1 MSMTEQ
7 NIPWDTTRLYPSGTA
22 PELDEDFAA
31 IASRAKGFR
40 LRYFG
45 KAALLEAE
53 EMKEALAE
61 LENIREDMAKPC
73 CYAHLL
79 FAQDSGNPDAK
90 RLSQRSMEMENY
102 MERELLFFELELL
115 ELEDDRYLEF
125 LSEPVLANYG
135 HYLESLRRYRPH
147 TLPEREERLLKQK
160 KLAGVEAFSR
170 LFDELSSSFE
180 YDFTLDGKERKMTGE
195 ELLGLLHHPDAR
207 VREDAYDAFL
217 ARYEENSIVF
227 SSVINNV
234 ALDHSQELELRTYRY
249 PMEPTHLANELP
261 PGAVERLMAVTEEH
275 YPLAREYFRLK
286 ARLLDIPILKNTDL
300 YAPLSRP
307 ERAVT
312 FDEAMELSLEAYGAF
327 SPMFRE
333 IAAEFRDEGRID
345 IFPRTGKSGGAFCM
359 GISPS
364 QSPYVLLNF
373 TGNRRDAATLAHELG
388 HGIHYSL
395 SQRQSMLNYHA
406 PLPLAETASVFGEI
420 LLTRLLL
427 EREKDPKEKTGI
439 LCAAIED
446 IIATTFRQN
455 VLTRFEER
463 LHTERK
469 KGLPASSEIC
479 HIWLEENEKLYG
491 DSVEMIPRYQWGW
504 SYIPH
509 FIHSRFYCY
518 SYVFAELLVL
528 SLYERYRAEGPA
540 FVPIFTSILESGGS
554 MSPAKTLSLAGID
567 LSDEDFWRRG
577 YGFLRE
583 MLDELKGLLEGEG
596 GGR

>member
-1 MSMTEQ
+1 MIMTKQ
-7 NIPWDTTRLYPSGTA
+7 NLPWDTTRLYPAGTS
-22 PELDEDFAA
+22 PELDQDFAS
-31 IASRAKGFR
+31 IASRAKDFR

-45 KAALLEAE
+45 KAALMDAE

-61 LENIREDMAKPC
+61 LENIREAMARPC

-90 RLSQRSMEMENY
+90 RLSQRSMETENSV
-102 MERELLFFELELL
+102 ERELLFFELELL
-115 ELEDDRYLEF
+115 ELEDDRYLEL
-125 LSEPVLANYG
+125 LSEPVLTNYG

-147 TLPEREERLLKQK
+147 TLSEREERLLKQK

-170 LFDELSSSFE
+170 LFDEVSSSFE

-195 ELLGLLHHPDAR
+195 ELLGLLHHPDAT
-207 VREDAYDAFL
+207 VRKDAYDVFL
-217 ARYEENSIVF
+217 AKYEENAIVF
-227 SSVINNV
+227 SAVINNV

-286 ARLLDIPILKNTDL
+286 ARLLDIPVLKNTDL
-300 YAPLSRP
+300 YAPLSRS
-307 ERAVT
+307 ERVFT

-345 IFPRTGKSGGAFCM
+345 IFPRPGKSGGAFCM

-395 SQRQSMLNYHA
+395 SQRQSMLNYHP

-427 EREKDPKEKTGI
+427 ERETDPKEKTGI

-469 KGLPASSEIC
+469 KGLPTSSDIC

-554 MSPAKTLSLAGID
+554 MSPAKTLGLAGID
-567 LSDEDFWRRG
+567 LSDEDFWRHG

-583 MLDELKGLLEGEG
+583 MLDELKGLLEGG